1 MARPK
6 ALGEALPGLFRVVWH
21 FRPYIWRHR
30 ALIAGSWLAL
40 LATVGLRLL
49 EPWPLKFVFDYVIA
63 RQSLEVWKLPSLDPE
78 IVLVLAALGLV
89 AIAGLRATATYWS
102 DIGFALVGSRVLAE
116 VRAVLYR
123 HLQYLS
129 LSFHSKARTG
139 DLTLRVV
146 GDIGVLKDVTV
157 TALLP
162 LLANVLILAGMLAVM
177 FWLNSQLALL
187 ALVTVPLFG
196 LTATRLS
203 RRIQEVS
210 RTQRRREGDLA
221 ATAAESLGAIR
232 VVQALSLEEPFAH
245 LFANQNNK
253 ELKQSILGRRLAA
266 RLERSVDL
274 LTAAATALV
283 LWYGARL
290 VMNNAITAGDLIVF
304 LSYLRSAFK
313 PLQDLAKYT
322 SRLAKAA
329 AAGERVLNV
338 LKEEP
343 QVRDLPGALPAPDF
357 QGQVL
362 FEGVSFSYDN
372 ERQVLKD
379 IDLQA
384 GPSQWVAIVGPSGH
398 GKSTLLSLLLRLY
411 DPTAGRVMID
421 GRDIREYTIATLR
434 AQISVVLQD
443 NLLFAAS
450 VLDNIAYGAPGAT
463 PAQVEAVARL
473 ANAHEFI
480 QALPEGYDT
489 ILGERGITLSGGQ
502 RQRLAIAR
510 AAIRDAPILILDE
523 PTTSLD
529 EQNQR
534 VVIEA
539 LERLGWG
546 RTTFLVTHHLDLAA
560 RADLIVYLE
569 GGKVLERGSHDELLR
584 MGGRYAAL
592 YQLQAAGGIGSGR
605 VEDTL
610 ALSR

>member
-1 MARPK
+1 
-6 ALGEALPGLFRVVWH
+6 
-21 FRPYIWRHR
+21 
-30 ALIAGSWLAL
+30 
-40 LATVGLRLL
+40 VGLRLL
-49 EPWPLKFVFDYVIA
+49 EPWPLKLVFDHVIA
-63 RQSLEVWKLPSLDPE
+63 RKPLDVWKLPSLDPE
-78 IVLVLAALGLV
+78 IVLIFAALGMV
-89 AIAGLRATATYWS
+89 AFAGLRAMATYWS
-102 DIGFALVGSRVLAE
+102 DIGFALVASRVLAE

-129 LSFHSKARTG
+129 LSFHTRARAG

-146 GDIGVLKDVTV
+146 GDIGVLKDVAV

-162 LLANVLILAGMLAVM
+162 LMANVLILAGMLAVM
-177 FWLNSQLALL
+177 FWLNSELALI
-187 ALVTVPLFG
+187 ALVAVPLFA

-210 RTQRRREGDLA
+210 RAQRRREGDLA

-232 VVQALSLEEPFAH
+232 VVQSLSLEEPFVH
-245 LFANQNNK
+245 LFANQNNR
-253 ELKQSILGRRLAA
+253 ELKQSILGRRLGA

-274 LTAAATALV
+274 FTACATALV

-290 VMNNAITAGDLIVF
+290 VMKNAITAGDLIVF

-313 PLQDLAKYT
+313 PLQDMAKYT

-329 AAGERVLNV
+329 AAGERVLKV

-343 QVRDLPGALPAPDF
+343 EVRDLPGALPAPAF
-357 QGQVL
+357 RGQVR
-362 FEGVSFSYDN
+362 FEGVSFGYGD

-379 IDLQA
+379 IDLEVEA
-384 GPSQWVAIVGPSGH
+384 SQWVAIVGPSGH

-434 AQISVVLQD
+434 TQISVVLQD
-443 NLLFAAS
+443 NLLFAAT
-450 VLDNIAYGAPGAT
+450 VRDNIAYGAPGAT
-463 PAQVEAVARL
+463 PAQVESVAQL

-480 QALPEGYDT
+480 EVLPAGYDT

-529 EQNQR
+529 EENQR

-546 RTTFLVTHHLDLAA
+546 RTTFLATHQLDLAA

-569 GGKVLERGSHDELLR
+569 DGRVIESGSHYELVN

-592 YQLQAAGGIGSGR
+592 YQLQAAGRNGSDR
-605 VEDTL
+605 VENAL
-610 ALSR
+610 APSS